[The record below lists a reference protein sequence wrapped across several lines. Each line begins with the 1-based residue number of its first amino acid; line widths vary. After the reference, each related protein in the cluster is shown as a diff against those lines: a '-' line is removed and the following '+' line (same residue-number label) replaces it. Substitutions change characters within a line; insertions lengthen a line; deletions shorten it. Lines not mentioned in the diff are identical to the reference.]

1 MLIKT
6 FIAGI
11 LLAVT
16 SGAAMAGSPSMPTG
30 GRTSQPIG
38 HYEFCQSHPSECRS
52 TRSSDK
58 PVQLTEP
65 AWRTLVEVN
74 YQVNSAVEPRTDME
88 MWGHPEVWSYPE
100 QYGDCEDYVLL
111 KRRILM
117 ERGFPES
124 ALLITVVRQTN
135 GEGHAVLTVRTSK
148 GDFILDN
155 LESEVALWTDTDYQY
170 LKRQSTRHT
179 KAWVSIDSPRDVLV
193 GSIQ

>member
-6 FIAGI
+6 FIAGLI
-11 LLAVT
+11 LTAMNAT
-16 SGAAMAGSPSMPTG
+16 AMAGSPFMSTG

-38 HYEFCQSHPSECRS
+38 HYEFCQANPSDCRP
-52 TRSSDK
+52 TRGADK
-58 PVQLTEP
+58 LVQLTET

-74 YQVNSAVEPRTDME
+74 YKVNSAIEPRTDME
-88 MWGHPEVWSYPE
+88 MWGRPEVWSYPT

-111 KRRILM
+111 KRRMLM

-135 GEGHAVLTVRTSK
+135 GEGHAVLTVRTNK

-155 LESEVALWTDTDYQY
+155 LESKVALWTDTDYQY

-179 KAWVSIDSPRDVLV
+179 KAWVSIDDPRDILV